1 MDNRERLVVLLTLLL
16 IMVVVSVVLIT
27 DLQQGVI
34 AWHVAVEAAAALLAL
49 AGIVYLMRQS
59 VQLRKALNKERRLTA
74 NLQQEAARWR
84 LQSKT
89 YLAGL
94 SAMIDAQ
101 LSRWGLTPAE
111 REVAFLLLKGLSLR
125 EIATLRDTTEKTA
138 KVQAIAIYAKA
149 GVTGRS
155 ELSAFFL
162 EVCCRLQRIRMLPL
176 NPLYS
181 HLTDKH
187 RHRSCKVTISMCL
200 SCMV

>member
-16 IMVVVSVVLIT
+16 IMVVVSVDLIT

-149 GVTGRS
+149 GLTGRS

-162 EVCCRLQRIRMLPL
+162 EDLLPAAE
-176 NPLYS
+176 NPDATVKPTLFS
-181 HLTDKH
+181 SD
-187 RHRSCKVTISMCL
+187 
-200 SCMV
+200 